1 MLFNSQIFLA
11 VFLPICLA
19 GYYLLASSLV
29 VRQWWLIA
37 ASCFFYAFWEPRL
50 LPLLVVSIVVNWFFA
65 IAAARWFARWL
76 LVGGVAL
83 NLAVL
88 AFFKYADFFAGS
100 LAALL
105 SISHDSF
112 NILLP
117 LGISFF
123 TFQQIS
129 YLIDLRRG
137 QASPYG
143 FTDYAL
149 YVSFFP
155 QLIAGPIVR
164 HHEIIGQY
172 TLSPMRAGLNRR
184 LAYGLVLLSIGLAKK
199 LLFADEAAEIA
210 DPIFAAAAGATVAS
224 TSAWAGVLAFTV
236 QIYYD
241 FSGYSDMA
249 IGLALMF
256 GLTLPVNFNAPYT
269 ATSVRD
275 FWRRWH
281 MTLSTFLRD
290 YLYVPLGGSRHGQV
304 RLISALL
311 VTMLLGGL
319 WHGAAWTFVAWGAV
333 HGLALVVAHGW
344 RGLGWTMPSV
354 VGWALTMLTVMA
366 AWVLFRAPDFA
377 TAASMYQSMWP
388 FGDAATVNELDS
400 FVVLYL
406 GAAIAVFGPTS
417 QRFVHEMLKPARWQ
431 GGIAGLVL
439 ALLVIAAGGIGSEE
453 FIYFQF

>member
-19 GYYLLASSLV
+19 GYYLLARSLV

-112 NILLP
+112 NIILP

-281 MTLSTFLRD
+281 ITLSTFLRD
-290 YLYVPLGGSRHGQV
+290 YLYVPLGGSRHGQA
-304 RLISALL
+304 RLIAALL

-377 TAASMYQSMWP
+377 TATSMYQSMWP

-400 FVVLYL
+400 FVVLYT

-431 GGIAGLVL
+431 GAIAGLVL

>member
-1 MLFNSQIFLA
+1 LLFNSQIFLA

-19 GYYLLASSLV
+19 GYYLLARSLV

-112 NILLP
+112 NIILP

-281 MTLSTFLRD
+281 ITLSTFLRD
-290 YLYVPLGGSRHGQV
+290 YLYVPLGGSRHGQA
-304 RLISALL
+304 RLIAALL

-377 TAASMYQSMWP
+377 TATSMYQSMWP

-400 FVVLYL
+400 FVVLYT

-431 GGIAGLVL
+431 GAIAGLVL

>member
-19 GYYLLASSLV
+19 GYYLLARSLV

-76 LVGGVAL
+76 LVGGSL

-105 SISHDSF
+105 STSHDSF
-112 NILLP
+112 NIILP

-172 TLSPMRAGLNRR
+172 TLSPMRAGL
-184 LAYGLVLLSIGLAKK
+184 
-199 LLFADEAAEIA
+199 
-210 DPIFAAAAGATVAS
+210 TV
-224 TSAWAGVLAFTV
+224 V
-236 QIYYD
+236 
-241 FSGYSDMA
+241 
-249 IGLALMF
+249 
-256 GLTLPVNFNAPYT
+256 
-269 ATSVRD
+269 
-275 FWRRWH
+275 
-281 MTLSTFLRD
+281 
-290 YLYVPLGGSRHGQV
+290 
-304 RLISALL
+304 
-311 VTMLLGGL
+311 
-319 WHGAAWTFVAWGAV
+319 
-333 HGLALVVAHGW
+333 
-344 RGLGWTMPSV
+344 
-354 VGWALTMLTVMA
+354 
-366 AWVLFRAPDFA
+366 
-377 TAASMYQSMWP
+377 
-388 FGDAATVNELDS
+388 
-400 FVVLYL
+400 
-406 GAAIAVFGPTS
+406 
-417 QRFVHEMLKPARWQ
+417 
-431 GGIAGLVL
+431 
-439 ALLVIAAGGIGSEE
+439 
-453 FIYFQF
+453 

>member
-1 MLFNSQIFLA
+1 M
-11 VFLPICLA
+11 
-19 GYYLLASSLV
+19 
-29 VRQWWLIA
+29 
-37 ASCFFYAFWEPRL
+37 
-50 LPLLVVSIVVNWFFA
+50 PLLVVSIVVNWFFA

-112 NILLP
+112 NIILP

-236 QIYYD
+236 
-241 FSGYSDMA
+241 
-249 IGLALMF
+249 
-256 GLTLPVNFNAPYT
+256 
-269 ATSVRD
+269 
-275 FWRRWH
+275 
-281 MTLSTFLRD
+281 
-290 YLYVPLGGSRHGQV
+290 
-304 RLISALL
+304 
-311 VTMLLGGL
+311 
-319 WHGAAWTFVAWGAV
+319 
-333 HGLALVVAHGW
+333 
-344 RGLGWTMPSV
+344 
-354 VGWALTMLTVMA
+354 
-366 AWVLFRAPDFA
+366 
-377 TAASMYQSMWP
+377 
-388 FGDAATVNELDS
+388 
-400 FVVLYL
+400 
-406 GAAIAVFGPTS
+406 
-417 QRFVHEMLKPARWQ
+417 
-431 GGIAGLVL
+431 
-439 ALLVIAAGGIGSEE
+439 
-453 FIYFQF
+453 